1 MYLVRFRERGW
12 KDGTGAPLSG
22 KFEWHMDR
30 SRFEKMSDAQIK
42 IKQAELNAEA
52 ENMSAGIN
60 SSFGGKRRISGPD
73 GIEVEAP
80 FTVKIEII
88 ID

>member
-1 MYLVRFRERGW
+1 
-12 KDGTGAPLSG
+12 
-22 KFEWHMDR
+22 
-30 SRFEKMSDAQIK
+30 MSDAQIK